1 MSSSR
6 RGSSY
11 WNVFFFKFDIFAI
24 IDILSI
30 VIFLSILITQ
40 PKLYPGPFH
49 QLLSNFPVLSNVIYH
64 ENKPLVNP
72 YKKAYDEAFIP
83 IIISTLSVKI
93 YYADQLKG
101 HHFLLWIWAKI
112 ICYSVE
118 LPWIIWHE
126 WNIRYSGKMSKNTYT
141 WRLLTGSLGEGN
153 SKAQYLYYLVFLQ
166 RLFRSTGIPKHLV
179 LVLQC

>member
-1 MSSSR
+1 MSSSK

-11 WNVFFFKFDIFAI
+11 WNVFFSKVDIFAI

-30 VIFLSILITQ
+30 FIFLSILITQ
-40 PKLYPGPFH
+40 PKLYLWQFH

-64 ENKPLVNP
+64 ENNALVNP
-72 YKKAYDEAFIP
+72 YKRAYDEVFIP
-83 IIISTLSVKI
+83 IIISTLSVKT

-101 HHFLLWIWAKI
+101 HHFLLWIWAKK
-112 ICYSVE
+112 ICYSVK

-141 WRLLTGSLGEGN
+141 WRLLTGCLGKGN
-153 SKAQYLYYLVFLQ
+153 SKVQYLYYLLFLQ